1 MRKSCFSE
9 KRIIKILKA
18 VEAGRTTRETI
29 KPPSLSVTHHSCL
42 PITTITSHLHLP
54 PENKYFPFL

>member
-29 KPPSLSVTHHSCL
+29 KPPCSSVTHHSCL
-42 PITTITSHLHLP
+42 PITAITSTP
-54 PENKYFPFL
+54 SSVTRE